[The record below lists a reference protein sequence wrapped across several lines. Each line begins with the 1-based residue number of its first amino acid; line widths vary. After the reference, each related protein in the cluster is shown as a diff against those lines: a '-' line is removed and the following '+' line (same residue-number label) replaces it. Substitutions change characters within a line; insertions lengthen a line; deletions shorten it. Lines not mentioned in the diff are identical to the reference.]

1 MKEAS
6 PSTKPCVLVAPL
18 DWGLGHTTRCI
29 PIIHQLCTAGCRVI
43 MAGSEISEVILR
55 SEFPNLLFLRLPGYR
70 IHYTISRAAM
80 YFSLAAQLPK
90 MYRAI
95 RYEHEWLKEVVRE
108 YKIDAVIS
116 DNRYGL
122 YHASV
127 HSIFMTHQLQINTG
141 MGRTADALLRR
152 LHYRLIR
159 NFNASWVP
167 DAEEEPNLSGRLSH
181 PGRLPGRPVA
191 YLGPLSRFCAE
202 KEQLL
207 PHYLLVLLSG
217 PEPQRSLLE
226 KKLLQQAKEIRNPVL
241 FVRGLPGQ
249 ISVPAVPYHINI
261 VNHLPTQTLQKAI
274 GSAAFVLARTGYS
287 SVMEL
292 MLLQKKCILIPT
304 PGQTE
309 QEYLARHLMQTQ
321 QALCL
326 PQHKLRLSR
335 ALELAESF
343 PYRLYDYENGACLRQ
358 AIDQLMADVA
368 HHSVYRSGS
377 NRVKS

>member
-1 MKEAS
+1 M
-6 PSTKPCVLVAPL
+6 PCCAGSIT
-18 DWGLGHTTRCI
+18 GLSGTSMR
-29 PIIHQLCTAGCRVI
+29 AGCRMRKKNPI
-43 MAGSEISEVILR
+43 FQGACRILAGCPAGLWRTWAR
-55 SEFPNLLFLRLPGYR
+55 SAVFVQKKNSCCR
-70 IHYTISRAAM
+70 ITCWCCFRVQSRNV
-80 YFSLAAQLPK
+80 P
-90 MYRAI
+90 
-95 RYEHEWLKEVVRE
+95 
-108 YKIDAVIS
+108 
-116 DNRYGL
+116 
-122 YHASV
+122 
-127 HSIFMTHQLQINTG
+127 
-141 MGRTADALLRR
+141 
-152 LHYRLIR
+152 
-159 NFNASWVP
+159 SW
-167 DAEEEPNLSGRLSH
+167 
-181 PGRLPGRPVA
+181 
-191 YLGPLSRFCAE
+191 
-202 KEQLL
+202 K
-207 PHYLLVLLSG
+207 
-217 PEPQRSLLE
+217 